1 MQVPKV
7 FISYSHDSK
16 EHAERVLSLSDR
28 LRRDGVDSQIDQYE
42 LSPPEGWPRW
52 MVNKV
57 EWA

>member
-1 MQVPKV
+1 MEVPKV

-42 LSPPEGWPRW
+42 LSPPEG
-52 MVNKV
+52 
-57 EWA
+57 